1 MGLENTRMD
10 KFGNLYVP
18 KIENG
23 SKIIIGVEPHQLTI
37 TINKHFN
44 WFQKKMIKWCFG
56 FVVRDYS
63 GYLGD

>member
-1 MGLENTRMD
+1 MSFDGRRMD

-23 SKIIIGVEPHQLTI
+23 SKVIIGEEPGQVTI
-37 TINKHFN
+37 TMNKHFN

-56 FVVRDYS
+56 FIVEDFS
-63 GYLGD
+63 GYLGE

>member
-10 KFGNLYVP
+10 KIGNLYVP

-23 SKIIIGVEPHQLTI
+23 SKIIIGVEPQQLTI

-56 FVVRDYS
+56 FVVEDYS